1 MSKVC
6 SVKPDVKCGTGL
18 LVCTLM
24 NSVQRTGGGA
34 GRGFSG
40 SKPAKYVR
48 QIFILSWL
56 DWPYWQKAR
65 SDDRIALFGRS
76 LTPIGCG
83 QKTLPTRPA
92 RPTTSLKA
100 NSPFLGG
107 RRGHLPAL
115 CMQFSRSAKNLWLP
129 SIPRSARAPQIPRT
143 RNDSRPKDTMEHRR
157 WNHGA
162 GHLRERLIRILS

>member
-76 LTPIGCG
+76 LTPIGRG
-83 QKTLPTRPA
+83 QKKHDQHGRQSPSSWSVYAHTERQLGSRGVAITGPAPILTLTIRL
-92 RPTTSLKA
+92 R
-100 NSPFLGG
+100 LGRFPPRRFWQG
-107 RRGHLPAL
+107 RSSGHSALRGHL
-115 CMQFSRSAKNLWLP
+115 QRSR
-129 SIPRSARAPQIPRT
+129 R
-143 RNDSRPKDTMEHRR
+143 
-157 WNHGA
+157 
-162 GHLRERLIRILS
+162 